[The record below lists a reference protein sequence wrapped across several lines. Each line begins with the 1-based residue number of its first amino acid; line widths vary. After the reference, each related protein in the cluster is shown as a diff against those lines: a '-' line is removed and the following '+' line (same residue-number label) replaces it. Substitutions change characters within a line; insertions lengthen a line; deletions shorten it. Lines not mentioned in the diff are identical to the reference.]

1 MPMTAWFERPVTAWR
16 YSSSLERAPG
26 VALSPALLLEE
37 QLHGLTRAVV
47 WAYAEALPE
56 LLGAALDANVI
67 PLGFSRGALTAAVVD
82 SPVLAPGL
90 EYVQTS
96 SPDVC
101 RLYAPFVPR
110 FKVVGRPCAEALA
123 EVGGAVRRVDVCFTE
138 PFELEAP
145 FEMVFQWGH
154 ADTLPH
160 WVRSGFDGDYLIPIA
175 PLDDDVWI
183 CWDRDHGRPRI
194 RDAQGRLF
202 DERHGPRDVHPDP
215 APPPWASLDEH
226 MRGGEGWAAT
236 TAHMGKRSEWAVEA
250 EMRRW
255 LVSSSWDCH
264 ARSLQDAWL
273 RRRPLAPELTEGQT
287 ATLVSLELL
296 GGSARFEWIGLMR
309 LLRLRDGRLEQLTV
323 DHDLRWKAED
333 EGWEPSTWPD
343 LARTPE
349 LSNILAKALPG
360 GTLDRGECYVVPGDR
375 FVLLSATAHREL
387 EGAAAGSLAAQLGR
401 GSTRQVARWIRTVLL
416 RTEVSAGALVV
427 DSDAFVTTPAWRSDP
442 TPPSIKGIE
451 GFEPLDPAA
460 SVEVTINELIHD
472 PKRFHGRRIRCRG
485 IFHSRFEGMRFA
497 DAWFSCTPPLPMG
510 SWLVDAEGQWICDG
524 SERGHMGMSHAELVG
539 SATRVSISSPRVVP
553 EDRIAGARRY
563 VPLRSEVTLQQRL
576 QGWTWKGD
584 RWLTRLGPDGRLPE
598 PSFPQQ
604 SRATI
609 TWTVDGFR
617 NLGIFDWQIHE
628 STPLEPEP
636 ATATD
641 AIPKGKLVVLRGV
654 LRCPEAPVGS
664 SPPGLDQWTTWP
676 TLDGVLQIV
685 PPRFVRSG
693 DRYAMP
699 HRRTIEAMRDTI
711 GDGITVTIVGEKAR
725 DTLFALSIEGPDGP
739 LEP

>member
-1 MPMTAWFERPVTAWR
+1 MTAWFERPVTAWR
-16 YSSSLERAPG
+16 YSSALERAPG

-37 QLHGLTRAVV
+37 QVHGATRDVV

-56 LLGAALDANVI
+56 LLGSALDASVI
-67 PLGFSRGALTAAVVD
+67 PLGFSRGALTAAVVE
-82 SPVLAPGL
+82 SPVFVPGL

-110 FKVVGRPCAEALA
+110 LKVVGRACAEALA

-138 PFELEAP
+138 PFELQAP
-145 FEMVFQWGH
+145 FEVVFQWGR

-160 WVRSGFDGDYLIPIA
+160 WVRIEFDGDYLIPIA
-175 PLDDDVWI
+175 ALDDEVWL

-194 RDAQGRLF
+194 RDAKGRLF

-226 MRGGEGWAAT
+226 LRGGEGWAAT
-236 TAHMGKRSEWAVEA
+236 TAHMGTRSEWAVEA
-250 EMRRW
+250 EGRRW

-264 ARSLQDAWL
+264 PRALRDAWL
-273 RRRPLAPELTEGQT
+273 HRRPLAPTLGTEGQM

-323 DHDLRWKAED
+323 DHDLRWKAEQ
-333 EGWEPSTWPD
+333 EAWELPD
-343 LARTPE
+343 GLALERMAE
-349 LSNILAKALPG
+349 LHNIVAKALPS
-360 GTLDRGECYVVPGDR
+360 GTLDCGECDVEPGDR
-375 FVLLSATAHREL
+375 FVLLSAAAHREL
-387 EGAAAGSLAAQLGR
+387 EDAAAGSLAAHLGR
-401 GSTRQVARWIRTVLL
+401 GSTRQVARWIRSVLL
-416 RTEVSAGALVV
+416 RTEARVGALVV

-442 TPPSIKGIE
+442 NPPSLE
-451 GFEPLDPAA
+451 ALDPA
-460 SVEVTINELIHD
+460 SPLEVTVNELIHD

-497 DAWFSCTPPLPMG
+497 DAWFSCKPPLPTG

-524 SERGHMGMSHAELVG
+524 SERGHMGMSNAELVG
-539 SATRVSISSPRVVP
+539 SATKVSISKPRVVP
-553 EDRIAGARRY
+553 EDRIIGARRY
-563 VPLRSEVTLQQRL
+563 TPLRSEVTLQQRL
-576 QGWTWKGD
+576 QGWTWQGD
-584 RWLTRLGPDGRLPE
+584 RWLTRLGADGRLPE

-609 TWTVDGFR
+609 TWMVDGFGH
-617 NLGIFDWQIHE
+617 LGIFDWQIHE
-628 STPLEPEP
+628 TTPLEPEP
-636 ATATD
+636 AKATD
-641 AIPKGKLVVLRGV
+641 AIPRGKLVVLRGV
-654 LRCPEAPVGS
+654 LRCPDLSDISE
-664 SPPGLDQWTTWP
+664 WTTWP

-685 PPRFVRSG
+685 PPRLVRSG
-693 DRYAMP
+693 DRYAMR
-699 HRRTIEAMRDTI
+699 HRSTIEAMRGTI

-725 DTLFALSIEGPDGP
+725 DTLFALSIEGTDGP